1 MFNMEPRGYK
11 LCAKVTVTK
20 GLYQMAPR
28 ARATHQTLLNARD
41 QRSTGISVNILDE
54 HIDMSYIF
62 QARQILLMNLKFF
75 LTFYILGK
83 SSSVP

>member
-20 GLYQMAPR
+20 ALYQMGPR

-41 QRSTGISVNILDE
+41 QRNIGINVNILDE
-54 HIDMSYIF
+54 TI
-62 QARQILLMNLKFF
+62 
-75 LTFYILGK
+75 YIL
-83 SSSVP
+83 

>member
-20 GLYQMAPR
+20 DLYQMVPR

-41 QRSTGISVNILDE
+41 QRSTGINVDILDGN
-54 HIDMSYIF
+54 IDRS
-62 QARQILLMNLKFF
+62 LNLDFSHLDGLEKFVNLF
-75 LTFYILGK
+75 LGK